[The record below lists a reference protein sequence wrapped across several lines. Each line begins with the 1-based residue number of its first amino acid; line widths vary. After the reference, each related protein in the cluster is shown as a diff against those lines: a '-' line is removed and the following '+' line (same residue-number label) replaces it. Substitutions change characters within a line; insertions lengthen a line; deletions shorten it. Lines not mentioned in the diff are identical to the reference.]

1 MSATG
6 RFSARR
12 EDGPVCQG
20 KGGQGKGRG
29 GEGEGR
35 GALGR
40 RGVGGSGE
48 RGCESGAG
56 HSKPSWSFSCHFL
69 AIFLSFSCRFL
80 AIFLSFS
87 CQCLDPTQRTDFRTD
102 LKPHTSQ
109 PLYGRCCGS
118 RLQGGAAVRTR
129 SAPGSGVWQSRQPL
143 PDAVRLPNEMP
154 CLARASAAAALQRA
168 RSGPNKFILKMLNHF
183 ETK

>member
-109 PLYGRCCGS
+109 PLYSRGCGS
-118 RLQGGAAVRTR
+118 RLQGGQRC
-129 SAPGSGVWQSRQPL
+129 APGQPPAPASGRAASRSQTPSGSQTRCRAL
-143 PDAVRLPNEMP
+143 
-154 CLARASAAAALQRA
+154 LARAPRRPSSAR
-168 RSGPNKFILKMLNHF
+168 GPGR
-183 ETK
+183 TKNNI